1 MALRSAQVNEL
12 SDWSTG
18 SLTST
23 RQTDSCSCGLFV
35 LLVRGVLL
43 YCMPDAMWTTVPQ
56 IVKSYSEL
64 FVNSDRYIA

>member
-23 RQTDSCSCGLFV
+23 RQTDGCSCGLFV
-35 LLVRGVLL
+35 LLVRDVLL
-43 YCMPDAMWTTVPQ
+43 DCMPDAMWTTVPQ